1 MNTIYPFLVETIIQ
15 MVMEACVL
23 MCFELEKQKEK
34 YRQQSPNIRMASN
47 NSIEKAKPKAQIQM
61 LFNLLSSGGI
71 IGGSDC
77 WEKVT
82 GVLDFAPS
90 KD

>member
-1 MNTIYPFLVETIIQ
+1 MGP
-15 MVMEACVL
+15 
-23 MCFELEKQKEK
+23 
-34 YRQQSPNIRMASN
+34 N